1 MVATLVSKKVMRT
14 IIFAAILLVIWLFR
28 FTNPTLGD
36 FEDFVSSDLVNKP
49 SKRHETTCSR
59 VHNYIFCSVYEYA
72 VYNQSGKKEI
82 AIRYF
87 AMAENFWF
95 QEKIAY

>member
-1 MVATLVSKKVMRT
+1 MRT
-14 IIFAAILLVIWLFR
+14 TIFAVIMLVIWFFR
-28 FTNPTLGD
+28 FTNPTIAA
-36 FEDFVSSDLVNKP
+36 FEDFVSSDLVHKP
-49 SKRHETTCSR
+49 NERYETTYSR

-72 VYNQSGKKEI
+72 VYNPAGKKEL

-95 QEKIAY
+95 QEKFTY